1 MAFPRLALILG
12 LVLAAG
18 LLFFLLLPYA
28 RSEAA
33 LVMVIGLAVV
43 AVPLI
48 IAAAPKRPPPEE
60 REDDLDDARPISC
73 CGPRPVGE
81 ATRRVETRQCNCE

>member
-1 MAFPRLALILG
+1 MAFPRLAFILG
-12 LVLAAG
+12 LILAAG
-18 LLFFLLLPYA
+18 LLFFLLLPFA
-28 RSEAA
+28 RSESA

-43 AVPLI
+43 AMPLI

-60 REDDLDDARPISC
+60 QEDDLDDARPISC

-81 ATRRVETRQCNCE
+81 ATRRVESQRCECD